1 MSLCNETICL
11 KFRLQKLTYINTT
24 IMKYQILLPTDFSDN
39 AWNAT
44 IYALKLFSQEECTFY
59 LLHSKNEKVSAMA
72 NMSKK
77 YNDVLRANNLQEL
90 TKLKETVEATNSN
103 PNHSFEV
110 ILSAGGLG
118 ESIEAYVKKYDINLI
133 VMGTKGASGAKGFL
147 FGSNTVGIIGRIKK
161 CPILAI
167 PEKSE
172 FEAPKQIAFPTDYNR
187 FYSPSEMGPIKRVAE
202 LFNSKINVV
211 HINTEEGLNEIQSYN
226 VKAIKEYLQDFDH
239 DFHWMPHYAKKA
251 TEINDFVEEHNIDML
266 AMVSYQHSFY
276 ESLTRE
282 PVIKKIGSQLKVP
295 FLIIPESKH

>member
-1 MSLCNETICL
+1 
-11 KFRLQKLTYINTT
+11 
-24 IMKYQILLPTDFSDN
+24 MKYQILLPTDFSDN

-44 IYALKLFSQEECTFY
+44 VYALKLFAEEECTFY

-77 YNDVLRANNLQEL
+77 YNDVLRSSNLKEL
-90 TKLKETVEATNSN
+90 TKLKETVEATNDN
-103 PNHSFEV
+103 PNHTFEI
-110 ILSAGGLG
+110 ILSAGSLG
-118 ESIEAYVKKYDINLI
+118 DSIEAYIKKYHINLI
-133 VMGTKGASGAKGFL
+133 VMGTKGASGAKGLL
-147 FGSNTVGIIGRIKK
+147 FGSNTVGIIGRIKC

-167 PEKSE
+167 PDKSD
-172 FEAPKQIAFPTDYNR
+172 FVPPKQIAFPTDYNR
-187 FYSPSEMGPIKRVAE
+187 FYSPTEMGAIKNIAE

-211 HINTEEGLNEIQSYN
+211 HINTEAELTEIQSFN
-226 VKAIKEYLQDFDH
+226 VKAIKEYMQDFDH
-239 DFHWMPHYAKKA
+239 SFHWMPHYAKKA
-251 TEINDFVEEHNIDML
+251 TEINDFVGEHNIDML